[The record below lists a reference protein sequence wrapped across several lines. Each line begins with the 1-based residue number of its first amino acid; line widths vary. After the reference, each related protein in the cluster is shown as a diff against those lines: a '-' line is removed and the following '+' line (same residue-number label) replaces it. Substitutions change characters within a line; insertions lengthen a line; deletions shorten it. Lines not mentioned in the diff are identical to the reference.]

1 MQIQYYE
8 FNLKKSFL
16 YDEKFCFSYEYTI
29 NLYYIIQVLF
39 AIKHHR
45 LSQ

>member
-16 YDEKFCFSYEYTI
+16 YDEKFCFSYESTI
-29 NLYYIIQVLF
+29 NLYYTLF
-39 AIKHHR
+39 YSDNTGSICH
-45 LSQ
+45 